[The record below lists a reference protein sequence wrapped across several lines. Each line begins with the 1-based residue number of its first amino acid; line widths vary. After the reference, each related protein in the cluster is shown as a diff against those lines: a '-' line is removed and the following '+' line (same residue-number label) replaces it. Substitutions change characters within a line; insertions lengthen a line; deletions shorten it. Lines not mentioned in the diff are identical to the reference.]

1 VFDDFIITVLPDEH
15 KGSVSFWM
23 LASNEDWNFTILKKH
38 TYLYPRPLNWCQDA
52 CFLEAS
58 GELGVVQQ
66 VLWIRIY
73 TYVFGS
79 PGSIS
84 VSQRY
89 ESGTGSGSFH
99 HQEKIVRMERKT
111 LIPSVLWL
119 LYDFLSL
126 KNYVNVPSK
135 SNKHKTLCLI
145 IFCWHLEGQGR
156 K

>member
-1 VFDDFIITVLPDEH
+1 MFDDFIITVLPAEH

-38 TYLYPRPLNWCQDA
+38 R
-52 CFLEAS
+52 
-58 GELGVVQQ
+58 
-66 VLWIRIY
+66 
-73 TYVFGS
+73 YVFISSS
-79 PGSIS
+79 PQLMSGCMFSRGFGGTWCCSTSAVDPDPYVFRSPRSIS

-111 LIPSVLWL
+111 LIPTVLWL

-145 IFCWHLEGQGR
+145 IFCWDFEGQGR